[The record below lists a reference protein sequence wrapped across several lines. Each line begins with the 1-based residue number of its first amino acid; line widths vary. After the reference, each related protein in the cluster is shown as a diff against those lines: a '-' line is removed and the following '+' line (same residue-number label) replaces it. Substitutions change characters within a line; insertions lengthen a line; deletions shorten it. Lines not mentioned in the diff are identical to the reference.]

1 MYFCIITY
9 IHKLSSVLT
18 WNRHNNVAELTSQ
31 WHPNLPL
38 LCLITYKSMLKTK
51 TFRPR
56 YVTYFFINYISIK

>member
-18 WNRHNNVAELTSQ
+18 WNRHKNVAELTSQ

-38 LCLITYKSMLKTK
+38 LCICSSWGGGE
-51 TFRPR
+51 
-56 YVTYFFINYISIK
+56 VVASHIYFSCIIYACLS